1 MTGQIGLLSVA
12 ELSDLLA
19 HLLKG
24 RGAKPKSSQHEWFG
38 PETRVLDE
46 RDVEEAK
53 KLIVWSQNHDFWQ
66 NIILNMKL
74 FERHYDK
81 MLFQARKSV
90 KPEICVAPDP
100 YEGFYGE
107 LPGLSKGQVQ
117 QAVYRCQKANYD
129 LTKENLAS
137 VAGSSNN
144 MGADAPSKK
153 RGKQHEEN

>member
-1 MTGQIGLLSVA
+1 MA

-90 KPEICVAPDP
+90 KPAICVAPDP
-100 YEGFYGE
+100 YETFYAE

-117 QAVYRCQKANYD
+117 QAVYRCQKAG
-129 LTKENLAS
+129 LELISENLAR
-137 VAGSSNN
+137 VAGPQTH
-144 MGADAPSKK
+144 GGRCAPKET
-153 RGKQHEEN
+153 REAA